1 MRVREVQRLS
11 GSADRQRLPLLEGED
26 LTGEGVIE
34 PSRLIR
40 PVDAPAVAVACFFR
54 DVVGELSSRADARP
68 VCRLHSEMG
77 PASLWEIEH
86 QGVRLGVFHPGV
98 GAPLAGAMLEQ
109 VIARGVRGV
118 IACGG
123 AGALVPELVMGH
135 AVVLTGAV
143 RDEGTSFHYLSA
155 GRVISADPGPA
166 ETLADALSANG
177 VETVRG
183 LSWSMDAIYRETR
196 ARVSRRVEEGC
207 LVVEMEASALMAIA
221 RYRSIPFGEVV
232 MAGDSLA
239 GREWQHRGWMTA
251 ESARLAVV
259 RLGRR
264 RRGRADEVTAVR
276 NATVPPPAHRGLSQ
290 FPEPGLT
297 WDNVM
302 RLVPDEASRL
312 SVYGWFRGASCA
324 DSCTR
329 QSS

>member
-1 MRVREVQRLS
+1 MKAREVQRLS
-11 GSADRQRLPLLEGED
+11 GPADRRRLPLLEDED
-26 LTGEGVIE
+26 LTGEAVIE

-54 DVVGELSSRADARP
+54 DVVEELSGRQDARP

-86 QGVRLGVFHPGV
+86 RGVRLGVFHPGV

-135 AVVLTGAV
+135 AVILTGAV
-143 RDEGTSFHYLSA
+143 RDEGTSFHYLQA
-155 GRVISADPGPA
+155 GRVVSADPGPA
-166 ETLADALSANG
+166 ESLAGALSAAG
-177 VETVRG
+177 VETTHG
-183 LSWSMDAIYRETR
+183 LSWSTDAIYRETR

-232 MAGDSLA
+232 MAGDSLSD
-239 GREWQHRGWMTA
+239 REWQHRGWMTA
-251 ESARLAVV
+251 KSAR
-259 RLGRR
+259 RQFSPRPR
-264 RRGRADEVTAVR
+264 T
-276 NATVPPPAHRGLSQ
+276 PP
-290 FPEPGLT
+290 
-297 WDNVM
+297 
-302 RLVPDEASRL
+302 SR
-312 SVYGWFRGASCA
+312 
-324 DSCTR
+324 
-329 QSS
+329 

>member
-1 MRVREVQRLS
+1 MEAREVQRLPEP
-11 GSADRQRLPLLEGED
+11 ADRRRLPLLEDED
-26 LTGEGVIE
+26 LAGEAVIE

-40 PVDAPAVAVACFFR
+40 PVDAPTVAVACFFR
-54 DVVGELSSRADARP
+54 DVVEELSSRADARS

-123 AGALVPELVMGH
+123 AGALIPQLVMGH

-155 GRVISADPGPA
+155 GRVVSADPGPVQA
-166 ETLADALSANG
+166 LADALSADG
-177 VETVRG
+177 VETMRG
-183 LSWSMDAIYRETR
+183 LSWSTDAIYRETPG
-196 ARVSRRVEEGC
+196 RVSRRVEEGC

-239 GREWQHRGWMTA
+239 GREWEHRGWTTA
-251 ESARLAVV
+251 ESARRQLFASAASAAV
-259 RLGRR
+259 
-264 RRGRADEVTAVR
+264 A
-276 NATVPPPAHRGLSQ
+276 
-290 FPEPGLT
+290 LT
-297 WDNVM
+297 
-302 RLVPDEASRL
+302 R
-312 SVYGWFRGASCA
+312 
-324 DSCTR
+324 
-329 QSS
+329 

>member
-1 MRVREVQRLS
+1 MRVREVQRLP
-11 GSADRQRLPLLEGED
+11 GPADRQRLPLLEGED

-54 DVVGELSSRADARP
+54 DVVEELSSRADARP

-143 RDEGTSFHYLSA
+143 RDEGTSFHYLPA
-155 GRVISADPGPA
+155 GRVVSADPGPA
-166 ETLADALSANG
+166 ESLAGALSAND

-196 ARVSRRVEEGC
+196 ARVSRRVQEGC

-251 ESARLAVV
+251 ESARRQLFASAADAAV
-259 RLGRR
+259 
-264 RRGRADEVTAVR
+264 A
-276 NATVPPPAHRGLSQ
+276 
-290 FPEPGLT
+290 LT
-297 WDNVM
+297 
-302 RLVPDEASRL
+302 R
-312 SVYGWFRGASCA
+312 
-324 DSCTR
+324 
-329 QSS
+329 